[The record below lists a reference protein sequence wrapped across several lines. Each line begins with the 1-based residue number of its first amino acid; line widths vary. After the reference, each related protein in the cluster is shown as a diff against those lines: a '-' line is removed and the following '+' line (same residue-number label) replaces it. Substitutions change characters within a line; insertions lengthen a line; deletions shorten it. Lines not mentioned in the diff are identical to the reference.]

1 VILSLIALCIATIL
15 IEVGASL
22 LVSDALYY
30 FLIGVMINVPRFLL
44 LGIAIGYLYKR
55 LYG

>member
-1 VILSLIALCIATIL
+1 MILSLIALCIATIL